1 MHVDIFTLCDFAQES
16 GGKLTIVGAFDTVFA
31 RQFPAVHP
39 FMCLAV
45 RLRFYIH
52 EEGAHAMKI
61 EFAGPDG
68 VEMMRPIEGD
78 LKVGDFSGSSR
89 VVHSVFNFVS
99 TPISR
104 DGTIGITLSIDGRE
118 ALTSPLYV
126 RKT

>member
-31 RQFPAVHP
+31 RQFPAMHP

-52 EEGAHAMKI
+52 EEGSHPMKI
-61 EFAGPDG
+61 EFAGTDCS
-68 VEMMRPIEGD
+68 EILRPIEGE
-78 LKVGDFSGSSR
+78 LTVGDFSGSSR

-99 TPISR
+99 TPIER
-104 DGTIGITLSIDGRE
+104 EGTISITLSVDGRD
-118 ALTSPLYV
+118 
-126 RKT
+126 RKSTRLNPSH

>member
-16 GGKLTIVGAFDTVFA
+16 GGKLTVVGAFDTVFA
-31 RQFPAVHP
+31 RQFPAMHP
-39 FMCLAV
+39 FMCLAL

-52 EEGAHAMKI
+52 EEGAHPIRI

-68 VEMMRPIEGD
+68 AEVVRPIEGE
-78 LKVGDFSGSSR
+78 LSVFDFSGSSR

-99 TPISR
+99 TPIEKE
-104 DGTIGITLSIDGRE
+104 GTIGITLSVDGRE

-126 RKT
+126 RKA

>member
-1 MHVDIFTLCDFAQES
+1 MHVDVFTLCDFAQES
-16 GGKLTIVGAFDTVFA
+16 GGKLTVVGAFDTVFA

-39 FMCLAV
+39 FMCLAM

-52 EEGAHAMKI
+52 EEGAHPIKI

-68 VEMMRPIEGD
+68 AEIMRPIEGE
-78 LKVGDFSGSSR
+78 LSVLDFSGSSR

-99 TPISR
+99 TPIER
-104 DGTIGITLSIDGRE
+104 EGTISITLSVDGRE

-126 RKT
+126 RKA

>member
-52 EEGAHAMKI
+52 EEGTHPMRI
-61 EFAGPDG
+61 EFASPDG
-68 VEMMRPIEGD
+68 SEVVRPIEGE
-78 LKVGDFSGSSR
+78 LTVGDFSGSSR

-99 TPISR
+99 TPIGHE
-104 DGTIGITLSIDGRE
+104 GTIGITLSVDGRE

-126 RKT
+126 RKA

>member
-39 FMCLAV
+39 YMCLAM

-52 EEGAHAMKI
+52 EEGSHPIKI

-68 VEMMRPIEGD
+68 SEVLRPIEGE
-78 LKVGDFSGSSR
+78 LSVFDFTGSSR
-89 VVHSVFNFVS
+89 VAHSVFNFVS
-99 TPISR
+99 TPIER
-104 DGTIGITLSIDGRE
+104 EGTIGITLSVDGRE

-126 RKT
+126 RKA